1 MMDKKVVE
9 LLNEPVLR
17 RAVTKMEEKREKVP
31 TFIRN
36 RAKYKSRSPENS
48 DIKIVSESKH

>member
-1 MMDKKVVE
+1 MMDRKVVE